1 MQAFKAV
8 ENLSPVLK
16 TMREIG
22 NSPFIN
28 ATLLP

>member
-16 TMREIG
+16 TMRIG